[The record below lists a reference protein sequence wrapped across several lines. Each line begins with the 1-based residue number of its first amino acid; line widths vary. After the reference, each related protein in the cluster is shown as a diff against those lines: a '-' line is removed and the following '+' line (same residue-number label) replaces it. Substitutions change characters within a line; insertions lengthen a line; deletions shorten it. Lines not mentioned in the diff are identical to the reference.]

1 MSFAHFDEIC
11 RICCEMDEE
20 PRFIRRFEHVDG
32 FPEGIL
38 PEAKIRGSG
47 AFSPAAAQQ
56 DKAQIQPPEPEDNAI
71 YMIEYG
77 PLV

>member
-11 RICCEMDEE
+11 GICCELDEE

-38 PEAKIRGSG
+38 PE
-47 AFSPAAAQQ
+47 
-56 DKAQIQPPEPEDNAI
+56 DNAI
-71 YMIEYG
+71 YMIECR